1 MSTVTLTQPPLFL
14 QQGEYSA
21 RLTRNI
27 TSFIGTEGIIGAGDF
42 AVTERAAAVAM
53 QVEVAPGRAVV
64 DGDDIPNQ
72 RAYFAVS
79 EETVEVPVPAADP
92 TNPRIDLVVLRV
104 LDSDAGVV
112 GDEAQVELIEG
123 TPAGSPV
130 VPSLPPTAIP
140 LAQIAVGAN
149 VIVILQANITDL
161 RTLSNPLTSFDLD
174 QLNDVNAPSPS
185 DGDALV
191 YQNGEWVAESPLGLI
206 IALGG

>member
-1 MSTVTLTQPPLFL
+1 MATVTLTQPPLFL

-27 TSFIGTEGIIGAGDF
+27 VSFIGTEGIIGTTDF
-42 AVTERAAAVAM
+42 AVNERVAAPAM
-53 QVEVAPGRAVV
+53 QVEVSPGRAVV
-64 DGDDIPNQ
+64 DGDDIANQ

-79 EETVEVPVPAADP
+79 EETVELPVPAADP

-112 GDEAQVELIEG
+112 GDEAQIELVEG
-123 TPAGSPV
+123 TPAGSPTPPA
-130 VPSLPPTAIP
+130 VPDTAIP

-161 RTLSNPLTSFDLD
+161 RDGSTPLTTFDLD
-174 QLNDVNAPSPS
+174 ALADVDVSSAVQ
-185 DGDALV
+185 GDYLV
-191 YQNGEWVAESPLGLI
+191 YDGSEWVTGSPIGLI